1 MRKFPV
7 NYVVL
12 LHGHKGYES
21 TYFATHARAFDF
33 SENHPATVKGVY
45 SVKARNPMILTP
57 LNMSGM
63 KMFAGAVC
71 PVFQMQRHFMSDAH
85 NIQFTV

>member
-1 MRKFPV
+1 MRKFTV

-12 LHGHKGYES
+12 HHGHKGYES

-33 SENHPATVKGVY
+33 SENLPATVKVVY
-45 SVKARNPMILTP
+45 SVKSRDPMTLTP

-71 PVFQMQRHFMSDAH
+71 PVFQMQRHFMQPDH
-85 NIQFTV
+85 NINFTV